1 MTVKIF
7 LTGATGYIGG
17 DALYHLYRKHPEFEY
32 ALLVRSED
40 KAKKVVE
47 KYPTV
52 RIVLGGL
59 DDFETLEREASWA
72 DIVIHTAD
80 SSDHAGAAT
89 AISKGLVQGHSA
101 SRPGFWLHTG
111 GTGILTYFDSE
122 VKKVFGEPDD
132 KVFDDYEGV
141 DELINLPAAAFH
153 RNVDEIVLNTGR
165 EHAASVKTAVVCP
178 PTIYGEGRGPVSG
191 RGRQVY
197 ELAHFV
203 LEQKY
208 CPRIGR
214 GLARWNNV
222 HVHDLSAVFALLVEA
237 ALDPARN
244 GDDAGELWGAR
255 GYYFTENGEHV
266 WGELS
271 EAVGREAQAQGLLG
285 ADAAAGPEVREL
297 SFDEAVK
304 SPAGFEAASWGMNSR
319 GKAVRAR
326 KVLGWKPRE
335 RSLEDEIPNIV
346 RSEAARAGL

>member
-1 MTVKIF
+1 MAVKIF

-17 DALYHLYRKHPEFEY
+17 DALFHLYKKHPEFEY

-47 KYPTV
+47 NYPTV

-59 DDFETLEREASWA
+59 DDSEKLEREASWA

-89 AISKGLVQGHSA
+89 AISKGLAQGHSA

-141 DELINLPAAAFH
+141 QELIDLPAAAFH
-153 RNVDEIVLNTGR
+153 RNVDEIVLATGR
-165 EHAASVKTAVVCP
+165 EHADSVKTAVVCP

-203 LEQKY
+203 LEQGY
-208 CPRIGR
+208 SPRIGR

-222 HVHDLSAVFALLVEA
+222 HVRDLSAVFELLVEA
-237 ALDPARN
+237 ALDPARE
-244 GDDAGELWGAR
+244 GDAAELWGAR

-266 WGELS
+266 WGDLS
-271 EAVGREAQAQGLLG
+271 EAVGREARAQGLLLG
-285 ADAAAGPEVREL
+285 ADAPEVREL
-297 SFDEAVK
+297 SFDEALK

-319 GKAVRAR
+319 GRAVRAR
-326 KVLGWKPRE
+326 KVLGWAPRE
-335 RSLEDEIPNIV
+335 GSLEDEVPAIV
-346 RSEAARAGL
+346 RSEAARAGIQRA

>member
-17 DALYHLYRKHPEFEY
+17 DALYHLYQKHPEFEY

-40 KAKKVVE
+40 KANKVVE
-47 KYPTV
+47 KYPTA

-59 DDFETLEREASWA
+59 DDSETLEREAAWA
-72 DIVIHTAD
+72 DVVIHTAD

-89 AISKGLVQGHSA
+89 AISKGLVRGHSA

-122 VKKVFGEPDD
+122 VRKVFGEPDD

-141 DELINLPAAAFH
+141 GELVNLPAAAFH
-153 RNVDEIVLNTGR
+153 RNVDEIVLATGR

-203 LEQKY
+203 LGQGY

-222 HVHDLSAVFALLVEA
+222 HVRDLSAVFALLVEA
-237 ALDPARN
+237 ALDPARKG
-244 GDDAGELWGAR
+244 GDDAGELWGER
-255 GYYFTENGEHV
+255 GYYLTENGEHV

-271 EAVGREAQAQGLLG
+271 EAVGREAHAQGLLG
-285 ADAAAGPEVREL
+285 EPEVREL
-297 SFDEAVK
+297 SFDEAVE

-319 GKAVRAR
+319 GRAVRAR
-326 KVLGWKPRE
+326 KVLGWEPRE
-335 RSLEDEIPNIV
+335 GSLEDEIPTIV